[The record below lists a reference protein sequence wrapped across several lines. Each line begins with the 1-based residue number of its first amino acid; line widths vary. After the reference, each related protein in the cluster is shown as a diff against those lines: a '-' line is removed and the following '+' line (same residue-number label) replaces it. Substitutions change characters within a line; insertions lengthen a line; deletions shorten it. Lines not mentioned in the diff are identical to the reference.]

1 MTHFQNAR
9 AAAASADLRSSPTG
23 RAGNQ
28 PGGGAQ
34 RELLRALNTRSL
46 NTLFGS
52 MATQAIQTH
61 VSQLAGVVVT
71 AGRVGQFRDATK
83 YNKYY
88 DVPLEDDGVAVLMDV
103 RKSVFG
109 ERVKAGD
116 YIRVTGIPSVSVSP
130 RDGAIKIKLD
140 VTDAVLVDSPDEVQ
154 RKRREALAL
163 SDVKRLRRARGRF
176 PLKARM
182 RIAVV
187 HGRSSKVLADFM
199 DGLGDE
205 APNHEIVAIEVA
217 INDAEELAAAVEGVQ
232 ADVLV
237 LVRGG
242 GSNEDFAVFDTVR
255 VLSALGSLACFRVV
269 GLGHSDDTSLCD
281 LVVDHSA
288 VTPTAAGVFIRDQ
301 VAAVRSLAAAAEAR
315 GASNAREQARALV
328 DNSDAK
334 QRQLIERERAQHA
347 KAIAEINRRWRIRAF
362 GVGVALAGLAYL
374 LWSH

>member
-1 MTHFQNAR
+1 
-9 AAAASADLRSSPTG
+9 
-23 RAGNQ
+23 
-28 PGGGAQ
+28 
-34 RELLRALNTRSL
+34 
-46 NTLFGS
+46 
-52 MATQAIQTH
+52 
-61 VSQLAGVVVT
+61 
-71 AGRVGQFRDATK
+71 
-83 YNKYY
+83 
-88 DVPLEDDGVAVLMDV
+88 
-103 RKSVFG
+103 
-109 ERVKAGD
+109 
-116 YIRVTGIPSVSVSP
+116 
-130 RDGAIKIKLD
+130 
-140 VTDAVLVDSPDEVQ
+140 
-154 RKRREALAL
+154 
-163 SDVKRLRRARGRF
+163 
-176 PLKARM
+176 
-182 RIAVV
+182 
-187 HGRSSKVLADFM
+187 M

-217 INDAEELAAAVEGVQ
+217 INDAEELAAAIEGVQ

-255 VLSALGSLACFRVV
+255 VLSALGALACFRVV

-374 LWSH
+374 LWSP